1 MSLPLVMLGFYMSP
15 KADSIKETRVLGW
28 FKRRARGEGHFAR
41 LDAAQFP
48 PFAPGSVWLVGA
60 GPGAPGLISL
70 LGYHALGQADV
81 IVYDALVGKGL
92 LEMAN
97 PGAETIYAGKR
108 GGKPSARQAD
118 ISLTLIEK
126 ARAGKKVLRLK
137 GGDPM
142 MFGRG
147 GEESETLA
155 RAGVPFR
162 IVPGITAGVGGLAY
176 AGIPVT
182 HRDTNQAVI
191 FLTGHDDTGDVPQ
204 AVDWHAVAT
213 AAPVIVM
220 YMAVKHLGSI
230 AEKLIAAGRAADD
243 RVAIVSN
250 AATAEQN
257 VTETTLGAAGALVAS
272 REIPTPAVVVLGP
285 VSRYREALDW
295 YTGALREN
303 ALG

>member
-1 MSLPLVMLGFYMSP
+1 M
-15 KADSIKETRVLGW
+15 LGW
-28 FKRRARGEGHFAR
+28 FKRRATHKGHFAR
-41 LDAAQFP
+41 LDAAGFP
-48 PFAPGSVWLVGA
+48 EFASGSVWLVGA

-70 LGYHALGQADV
+70 LGYYALGEADV

-97 PGAETIYAGKR
+97 PKAETIYAGKR
-108 GGKPSARQAD
+108 GGKPSAKQAD

-126 ARAGKKVLRLK
+126 ARAGRKVLRLK

-155 RAGVPFR
+155 KAGVPFR

-191 FLTGHDDTGDVPQ
+191 FLTGHDNTGGVPQ
-204 AVDWHAVAT
+204 AVDWGAVAT

-220 YMAVKHLGSI
+220 YMALKHLGSI
-230 AEKLIAAGRAADD
+230 ADKLIAAGRAADD
-243 RVAIVSN
+243 RVAVVSN
-250 AATAEQN
+250 AATAEQT
-257 VTETTLGAAGALVAS
+257 VTETTLGEAGALVAS
-272 REIPTPAVVVLGP
+272 RDISTPAVVVLGP
-285 VSRYREALDW
+285 VSRYRAALDW
-295 YTGALREN
+295 YTGGLREN